1 MSGKYMLMSH
11 SSGFCDLVSKDT
23 DLFVIVSKDTD
34 LFVTGLYP
42 TSLLPLIIQQ
52 IAAKEIKIWL
62 TYPFDSYL

>member
-1 MSGKYMLMSH
+1 MLMGH
-11 SSGFCDLVSKDT
+11 SSRFCDLVSE
-23 DLFVIVSKDTD
+23 DTD

-52 IAAKEIKIWL
+52 IAAKEIRIWL